1 MRVLNRPYASLR
13 ICLIALSAPT
23 FMMEISAPET
33 GLPWLSRTAPVTV
46 PRLALLALTLGA
58 CRHSDAHNKVR
69 STPKVLALNLFLIA
83 RNLLTSQP
91 KRSKWPGM
99 TFGLRKWKA
108 PPETRN
114 MGVAASPQGE
124 LVQVRRLTGTLEWR
138 YFPP

>member
-58 CRHSDAHNKVR
+58 CRHNDAHNKVR
-69 STPKVLALNLFLIA
+69 NTPKVLALNLFLIA
-83 RNLLTSQP
+83 RNLLTSQM

-108 PPETRN
+108 PPETRYT
-114 MGVAASPQGE
+114 GVVASPKANWFRPGDLPE
-124 LVQVRRLTGTLEWR
+124 PFEWR

>member
-58 CRHSDAHNKVR
+58 CRQSDAHNKVR

-83 RNLLTSQP
+83 RNLLTSHK
-91 KRSKWPGM
+91 KRSKWPVLSLVCANGKR
-99 TFGLRKWKA
+99 LLQ
-108 PPETRN
+108 PRN
-114 MGVAASPQGE
+114 TGVAASPQGE
-124 LVQVRRLTGTLEWR
+124 LVQARRLTGTL
-138 YFPP
+138 